1 MSIDLLQNVPVP
13 LRTESRPGEA
23 PSEAGRARLSAIAQ
37 EFEAMLM
44 LQMVRQMRQ
53 SLLDEQDDQGLGLG
67 RSTMTDTIDVEL
79 ARHLAAAGG
88 LGLARGVEE
97 GLWKAARP
105 GDGGAGLVPAGG
117 RPDAIGRGRGPVTLP
132 ALGVGPSTV
141 LPSATTGPPSAAAS
155 NGEAAFRVP
164 LAERVSSAFGWRSDP
179 FHGQHRF
186 HGGIDI
192 AAAYG
197 REVPTAAPGRVV
209 FAGEQGAYG
218 LLVTVAHADGV
229 TTRYAHLSSVDVK
242 VGQELAASQVVGRVG
257 QTGRAT
263 GPHLH
268 FEVLVDGR
276 RVDPVLVA
284 EGRVPGLKS
293 LGPGVDYPSDRVQV
307 SAGPANGDDHED

>member
-23 PSEAGRARLSAIAQ
+23 PSDAERARLSAIAQ

-53 SLLDEQDDQGLGLG
+53 SLLDEQEDQGLGLG
-67 RSTMTDTIDVEL
+67 RSAMTDTIDVEL
-79 ARHLAAAGG
+79 ARYLAAAGG
-88 LGLARGVEE
+88 LGLARGIEQ
-97 GLWKAARP
+97 GLSKAVRP
-105 GDGGAGLVPAGG
+105 GDGGAGSAPAVS
-117 RPDAIGRGRGPVTLP
+117 RPDAIGRGRGAVTLP
-132 ALGVGPSTV
+132 VLGVARSTT
-141 LPSATTGPPSAAAS
+141 PATVAPTSLAATGSG
-155 NGEAAFRVP
+155 GETAFRVP

-179 FHGQHRF
+179 FHGQRRF

-218 LLVTVAHADGV
+218 LLVTVEHPDGV
-229 TTRYAHLSSVDVK
+229 TTRYAHLSSIDVG
-242 VGQELAASQVVGRVG
+242 VGEELASGQVVGRVG

-293 LGPGVDYPSDRVQV
+293 LGLRVDYPSDRVQV
-307 SAGPANGDDHED
+307 STGPANGDDHED